1 MSKKRICYIT
11 TIHNSLEWFVVDAA
25 KHLHKNGYDISYLS
39 DMEQSF
45 IDNNDSYARCF
56 PVIMERGVSAVS
68 SIKAIYSIYKILR
81 AEKFDVV
88 QYATP
93 NAAFYASIAAF
104 LARQPIRLYAQWGLR
119 YEGFKGLKRFIFWFV
134 EFMTT
139 RLSTDVREVSPMN
152 MEIAI
157 KAKLCSSKRIKV
169 LGKGGTIGV
178 NLDVYDLNKKAQ
190 YNSQIRTKYEIGD
203 NDFVFGFIG
212 RINADKGVNELIVAY
227 KEFVEIYSGV
237 TKLLLIGMEDLT
249 NPIDADNMRWAKE
262 SESVIL
268 TGNVPVDMVS
278 VHLSAIDLLLHP
290 TYREGF
296 GKILQEAM
304 AMKVPLVTTN
314 IPGPSEVIENGI
326 SGLLVEKC
334 SSPDLLSKMIY
345 LCENREVATSLA
357 NQGRIR
363 VEQYFTQDK
372 MVQNILNDMNEL
384 TSKNNN
390 K

>member
-1 MSKKRICYIT
+1 MTKKKICFIT

-25 KHLHKNGYDISYLS
+25 KHLHNNGYDISYLS

-56 PVIMERGVSAVS
+56 PVAMERGVSAIS
-68 SIKAIYSIYKILR
+68 SLKAIFKIYKILR
-81 AEKFDVV
+81 KEKFDIV

-104 LARQPIRLYAQWGLR
+104 FARQPIRLYAQWGLR
-119 YEGFKGLKRFIFWFV
+119 YEGFKGLKRFIFWFI
-134 EFMTT
+134 EFITT

-157 KAKLCSSKRIKV
+157 KAKLCSRRRIKV

-190 YNSQIRTKYEIGD
+190 YNSEIRNKYKID
-203 NDFVFGFIG
+203 HNDFAFGFIG
-212 RINADKGVNELIVAY
+212 RINADKGVNELITAY
-227 KEFVEIYSGV
+227 RQFIEIYPKG
-237 TKLLLIGMEDLT
+237 TRLLLIGMEDQA
-249 NPIDADNMRWAKE
+249 NPIDAENLKWAKE
-262 SESVIL
+262 SESIVL
-268 TGNVPVDMVS
+268 TGNVPINMVP
-278 VHLSAIDLLLHP
+278 VHLSAINLLLHP

-326 SGLLVEKC
+326 SGILVEKGNA
-334 SSPDLLSKMIY
+334 SDLLSKMTY
-345 LCENREVATSLA
+345 LYKNKEIAISLA

-363 VEQYFTQDK
+363 VEQHFAQNK

-384 TSKNNN
+384 TTKNNN